1 MLSPPSHWCQELQAL
16 LPAQKLRWAAQLADL
31 RLPRR
36 HGQPLLRE
44 AQPAVPEVA
53 RAGRQAAQG
62 VTVATQL
69 AAPAER
75 AAAEGSSR
83 AMWTACAASG
93 ARRAASCHQA
103 APRRHQRRQMLS
115 AHSVVQPARWRPPIL
130 SVLLPWQPR
139 AWLGLL
145 ETLQRRRRWMHL
157 IVEVL
162 QRQRRPLQVPE
173 ALVAQQ
179 RMQLRQWAVL
189 AVVAGAMHCCP
200 LPAEIPAQDT
210 KMLQLTPIRDRHFT
224 RRYAGAALKPHG
236 GATCSKSTATPTCVN
251 GIQSIATGASSPG
264 ACVCVSSANHWES
277 VGG

>member
-31 RLPRR
+31 RPPRR

-157 IVEVL
+157 MVEVL
-162 QRQRRPLQVPE
+162 QRQRRPLQVPW

-236 GATCSKSTATPTCVN
+236 AACSKSTATPTCVN